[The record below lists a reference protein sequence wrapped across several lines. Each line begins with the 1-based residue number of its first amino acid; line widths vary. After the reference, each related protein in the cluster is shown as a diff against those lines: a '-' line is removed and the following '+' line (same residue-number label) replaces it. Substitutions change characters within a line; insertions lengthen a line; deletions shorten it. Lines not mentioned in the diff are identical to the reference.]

1 MKIEFKNQIVLLK
14 ELRIKVEKKRGSKC
28 EEWKVEKFSLQ
39 TKVSEHPIE
48 ASIKFVKG
56 NKMNEHLVEYLT

>member
-1 MKIEFKNQIVLLK
+1 
-14 ELRIKVEKKRGSKC
+14 VEKKRGSKC

-56 NKMNEHLVEYLT
+56 NKMNEHLVEDLT